1 MLIPRILT
9 DSELIFL
16 TLRFLRYRKL
26 IGRVIGTRGSIVKF
40 QPTED
45 YQATMFLKRVLDSPG
60 QLDQVHPTQYAMLW

>member
-1 MLIPRILT
+1 M
-9 DSELIFL
+9 
-16 TLRFLRYRKL
+16 
-26 IGRVIGTRGSIVKF
+26 VKF